1 MLSQK
6 FLGAGEGASA
16 VGKFSFEL
24 FVHELMEDFAH
35 LGTWDGA
42 KLLEVVTGEERFRF
56 NFLFRK
62 LGEFGGEKVVDIELS
77 VAGGAVDPVEFEFF
91 QKSGAS
97 EETLESAD
105 AHVGGIFESHVVG
118 DASGDGAN
126 FVVGK
131 AETAE
136 NLFGHA
142 GSDSFV
148 AKESDAAV
156 GIGFGGGG
164 FADIVEE
171 GGEGEDGGRI
181 FQVGEE
187 EAGMDPDISFGV
199 VFGRLGAVAHGEE
212 LGDPDSE
219 KA

>member
-1 MLSQK
+1 M
-6 FLGAGEGASA
+6 GAGEGTGA
-16 VGKFSFEL
+16 VGEFTFEL

-35 LGTWDGA
+35 LGAWGGA
-42 KLLEVVTGEERFRF
+42 ELLEVVTGEERFRF

-97 EETLESAD
+97 EEALESAD
-105 AHVGGIFESHVVG
+105 AHVGGVFEGHVVG

-131 AETAE
+131 AKAAK
-136 NLFGHA
+136 NFFGHA
-142 GSDSFV
+142 GTDTFV
-148 AKESDAAV
+148 AKKSDAAV
-156 GIGFGGGG
+156 GIGFRGRR
-164 FADIVEE
+164 FPNIVEE
-171 GGEGEDGGRI
+171 CGEGEDGGRI

-187 EAGMDPDISFGV
+187 EAGMDPDV
-199 VFGRLGAVAHGEE
+199 ALRMVFGRLSAAAHGEE
-212 LGDPDSE
+212 FGDPDGE

>member
-1 MLSQK
+1 M
-6 FLGAGEGASA
+6 GAGEGTGA
-16 VGKFSFEL
+16 VGEFSFEL

-35 LGTWDGA
+35 FWAWGSA
-42 KLLEVVTGEERFRF
+42 EPLEVVTGEEGFRF

-77 VAGGAVDPVEFEFF
+77 VAGGAVDSVEFEFF

-105 AHVGGIFESHVVG
+105 AHVGGVFEGHVVG
-118 DASGDGAN
+118 NASGDGAN

-131 AETAE
+131 AEAAE
-136 NLFGHA
+136 NFLGHA
-142 GSDSFV
+142 GADTFV
-148 AKESDAAV
+148 AKEPDAAV
-156 GIGFGGGG
+156 GIGFRGGR
-164 FADIVEE
+164 FSDIVEE

-181 FQVGEE
+181 FQVGEK
-187 EAGMDPDISFGV
+187 EAGMNPDV
-199 VFGRLGAVAHGEE
+199 ALRMVFGRLGAVAHGEE
-212 LGDPDSE
+212 FRDPDSE

>member
-1 MLSQK
+1 MGAFK
-6 FLGAGEGASA
+6 GAGA
-16 VGKFSFEL
+16 VGEFTFEL

-35 LGTWDGA
+35 FWAWGSA
-42 KLLEVVTGEERFRF
+42 ELLEVVTGEKGLGF

-62 LGEFGGEKVVDIELS
+62 FGEFGGEKVVNIELS
-77 VAGGAVDPVEFEFF
+77 VAGGAVDSVEFEFF

-105 AHVGGIFESHVVG
+105 AHVGGVFEGHVVG

-131 AETAE
+131 AEAAK

-142 GSDSFV
+142 GTDSFV

-156 GIGFGGGG
+156 GIGSGGGR
-164 FADIVEE
+164 FPDIVKE
-171 GGEGEDGGRI
+171 GGESENGGRI

-187 EAGMDPDISFGV
+187 EPGMDPDISFGV

>member
-1 MLSQK
+1 M
-6 FLGAGEGASA
+6 
-16 VGKFSFEL
+16 
-24 FVHELMEDFAH
+24 
-35 LGTWDGA
+35 
-42 KLLEVVTGEERFRF
+42 EVVTGEEWFRF

-62 LGEFGGEKVVDIELS
+62 LGKFGGEKVVDIELS

-91 QKSGAS
+91 QKSGAGK
-97 EETLESAD
+97 ETLESTD
-105 AHVGGIFESHVVG
+105 AHVGGVFEGHVVG

-131 AETAE
+131 AKAPK
-136 NLFGHA
+136 NFFGHA
-142 GSDSFV
+142 GADSFV

-156 GIGFGGGG
+156 GIGFGGGR
-164 FADIVEE
+164 FPDIVEE

-187 EAGMDPDISFGV
+187 EAGMDPDVAFRM

-212 LGDPDSE
+212 FGDPDGE

>member
-1 MLSQK
+1 
-6 FLGAGEGASA
+6 
-16 VGKFSFEL
+16 
-24 FVHELMEDFAH
+24 MEDFAH
-35 LGTWDGA
+35 LGAGGGA
-42 KLLEVVTGEERFRF
+42 ELLEVVTGEEGFRF

-105 AHVGGIFESHVVG
+105 AHVWGVFEGHVVG

-131 AETAE
+131 AEAAK
-136 NLFGHA
+136 NFFGHA
-142 GSDSFV
+142 GTDSFV

-156 GIGFGGGG
+156 GIGFGGGR

-181 FQVGEE
+181 FQVSEE

-199 VFGRLGAVAHGEE
+199 VFGGLGAVAHREE
-212 LGDPDSE
+212 FRDPDIE
-219 KA
+219 KT

>member
-1 MLSQK
+1 M
-6 FLGAGEGASA
+6 GAWGGA
-16 VGKFSFEL
+16 
-24 FVHELMEDFAH
+24 ELM
-35 LGTWDGA
+35 
-42 KLLEVVTGEERFRF
+42 EVVTGEKWFRF

-62 LGEFGGEKVVDIELS
+62 LGEFGGEKVVNIELS
-77 VAGGAVDPVEFEFF
+77 VARGAVDAVELEFF
-91 QKSGAS
+91 QKSGAG

-105 AHVGGIFESHVVG
+105 SHVGGIFESHVVG

-131 AETAE
+131 AEAAE
-136 NLFGHA
+136 NFFGHA
-142 GSDSFV
+142 GTDSFV
-148 AKESDAAV
+148 AKESNAAV
-156 GIGFGGGG
+156 GIGFGGRR

-187 EAGMDPDISFGV
+187 EAGMDPDV
-199 VFGRLGAVAHGEE
+199 ALRMVFGRLGAVAHGEE

>member
-1 MLSQK
+1 M
-6 FLGAGEGASA
+6 GAGESAGA
-16 VGKFSFEL
+16 VGEFTFEL

-35 LGTWDGA
+35 FWAWGGA
-42 KLLEVVTGEERFRF
+42 ELLEVVTGEEGFRF
-56 NFLFRK
+56 NFLFRE
-62 LGEFGGEKVVDIELS
+62 LGKFGGEKVVDIELS
-77 VAGGAVDPVEFEFF
+77 VAGGAVDPVELEFF

-105 AHVGGIFESHVVG
+105 AHVGGVFEGHVVG

-131 AETAE
+131 AKAPK
-136 NLFGHA
+136 NFFGHA
-142 GSDSFV
+142 GADSFV

-156 GIGFGGGG
+156 GIGSGGGR
-164 FADIVEE
+164 FPDIVKE
-171 GGEGEDGGRI
+171 GGESEDGGRI

-187 EAGMDPDISFGV
+187 EAGMDPDVAFRMM
-199 VFGRLGAVAHGEE
+199 FGRLSAVAHGEE
-212 LGDPDSE
+212 FGDPDCE

>member
-1 MLSQK
+1 M
-6 FLGAGEGASA
+6 GAGEGTGA
-16 VGKFSFEL
+16 VGEFSFEL

-35 LGTWDGA
+35 FWAWGSA
-42 KLLEVVTGEERFRF
+42 EPLEVVTGEEGFRF
-56 NFLFRK
+56 NFLVRK

-77 VAGGAVDPVEFEFF
+77 VAGGAVDSVEFEFF

-105 AHVGGIFESHVVG
+105 AHVGGVFEGHVVG

-131 AETAE
+131 AEAPK
-136 NLFGHA
+136 NFFGHA
-142 GSDSFV
+142 GADTFV
-148 AKESDAAV
+148 AKEPDAAV
-156 GIGFGGGG
+156 GIGFRGGR
-164 FADIVEE
+164 FSDIVEE

-181 FQVGEE
+181 FQVGQK
-187 EAGMDPDISFGV
+187 EAGMNPDV
-199 VFGRLGAVAHGEE
+199 ALRMVFGRLGAVAHGEE
-212 LGDPDSE
+212 FGDPDSE

>member
-1 MLSQK
+1 
-6 FLGAGEGASA
+6 LGAGESPGA
-16 VGKFSFEL
+16 VGEFSFEL

-35 LGTWDGA
+35 LGTWGCA
-42 KLLEVVTGEERFRF
+42 ELLEVVTSEERFRF
-56 NFLFRK
+56 NFFFRK

-77 VAGGAVDPVEFEFF
+77 VARTAVDAVKLELFRE
-91 QKSGAS
+91 SGAG
-97 EETLESAD
+97 EESFESAD
-105 AHVGGIFESHVVG
+105 THVGGVFESHVVG

-148 AKESDAAV
+148 AKESDAAIR
-156 GIGFGGGG
+156 IGFGGRR
-164 FADIVEE
+164 FPDIVEE

-181 FQVGEE
+181 FQVSEE
-187 EAGMDPDISFGV
+187 ESGVDPDIALRV

-212 LGDPDSE
+212 FGDPDSE

>member
-1 MLSQK
+1 M
-6 FLGAGEGASA
+6 GAGESPSA
-16 VGKFSFEL
+16 VGEFSFEL

-35 LGTWDGA
+35 FWAWGSA
-42 KLLEVVTGEERFRF
+42 EPLEVVTGEEGFRF

-77 VAGGAVDPVEFEFF
+77 VAGGAVDSVEFEFF

-105 AHVGGIFESHVVG
+105 AHVGGVFEGHVVG

-156 GIGFGGGG
+156 GIGFGGRR

-181 FQVGEE
+181 FEVGEE
-187 EAGMDPDISFGV
+187 ESGMDPDIALRM
-199 VFGRLGAVAHGEE
+199 VFGRLGAAAHGEE
-212 LGDPDSE
+212 FGDPNSE

>member
-1 MLSQK
+1 M
-6 FLGAGEGASA
+6 GAGEGTGA
-16 VGKFSFEL
+16 VGEFSFEL

-35 LGTWDGA
+35 LWAWGSA
-42 KLLEVVTGEERFRF
+42 ELLEVVTGEEGLGF

-62 LGEFGGEKVVDIELS
+62 LGEFGGEKVVNIELA
-77 VAGGAVDPVEFEFF
+77 VAGGAVDSVEFEFF

-105 AHVGGIFESHVVG
+105 AHVGGVFEGHVVG

-131 AETAE
+131 AEAPQ
-136 NLFGHA
+136 NFFGHA
-142 GSDSFV
+142 GADTFV

-156 GIGFGGGG
+156 RIGFRGGR

-171 GGEGEDGGRI
+171 GGESEDGGRI

-187 EAGMDPDISFGV
+187 EAGMDPDVAFRM
-199 VFGRLGAVAHGEE
+199 VFGRLSAVAHGEE
-212 LGDPDSE
+212 FGNPDGE

>member
-1 MLSQK
+1 M
-6 FLGAGEGASA
+6 GAGEGAGS
-16 VGKFSFEL
+16 VGEFSFEL

-35 LGTWDGA
+35 LGAGGGA
-42 KLLEVVTGEERFRF
+42 ELLEVVTSEEGLRF
-56 NFLFRK
+56 NFFLRK

-91 QKSGAS
+91 QKSGAG

-105 AHVGGIFESHVVG
+105 SHVGGIFESHVVG
-118 DASGDGAN
+118 DASGDGAD

-131 AETAE
+131 AEAAK
-136 NLFGHA
+136 NFFGHA
-142 GSDSFV
+142 GTDSFV

-156 GIGFGGGG
+156 GIGFRGGR

-181 FQVGEE
+181 F
-187 EAGMDPDISFGV
+187 
-199 VFGRLGAVAHGEE
+199 
-212 LGDPDSE
+212 
-219 KA
+219 

>member
-1 MLSQK
+1 MGA
-6 FLGAGEGASA
+6 FEGAGA
-16 VGKFSFEL
+16 VGEFTFEL
-24 FVHELMEDFAH
+24 FVHELMKDFSHFWAWA
-35 LGTWDGA
+35 GTE
-42 KLLEVVTGEERFRF
+42 LLEVVTGEKGLGF

-77 VAGGAVDPVEFEFF
+77 VAGGAVDSVEFEFF

-105 AHVGGIFESHVVG
+105 AHVGGVFEGHVVG

-131 AETAE
+131 AEAPQ
-136 NLFGHA
+136 NFFGHA
-142 GSDSFV
+142 GADTFV

-156 GIGFGGGG
+156 RIGFRGGR

-171 GGEGEDGGRI
+171 GGESEDGGRI

-187 EAGMDPDISFGV
+187 EAGMDPDVAFRM
-199 VFGRLGAVAHGEE
+199 VFGRLSAVAHGEE
-212 LGDPDSE
+212 FGDPDGE

>member
-1 MLSQK
+1 
-6 FLGAGEGASA
+6 LGADEGTGA
-16 VGKFSFEL
+16 VDEFTFEL
-24 FVHELMEDFAH
+24 FIHKLVEDFAH
-35 LGTWDGA
+35 FGA
-42 KLLEVVTGEERFRF
+42 WGGAELLEVMTGEEGLGF

-62 LGEFGGEKVVDIELS
+62 LGEFRGEEVVNIELS

-91 QKSGAS
+91 QKSGAG
-97 EETLESAD
+97 EKTLESAD
-105 AHVGGIFESHVVG
+105 AHVGGVFEGHVVG

-131 AETAE
+131 AEAAE
-136 NLFGHA
+136 NFFGHA
-142 GSDSFV
+142 GADSFV
-148 AKESDAAV
+148 AEESDAAV
-156 GIGFGGGG
+156 GIGFGGRR
-164 FADIVEE
+164 FPNIVEE

-187 EAGMDPDISFGV
+187 EPGMDPDVAFRM

-212 LGDPDSE
+212 FGDPDIE

>member
-1 MLSQK
+1 M
-6 FLGAGEGASA
+6 
-16 VGKFSFEL
+16 
-24 FVHELMEDFAH
+24 
-35 LGTWDGA
+35 
-42 KLLEVVTGEERFRF
+42 EVVTCEERFRF
-56 NFLFRK
+56 NFFLRK
-62 LGEFGGEKVVDIELS
+62 LGEFRGEKVVDIELS

-91 QKSGAS
+91 QKSGAG

-105 AHVGGIFESHVVG
+105 AHVGGVFEGHVVG

-131 AETAE
+131 AEAPE
-136 NLFGHA
+136 NFFGHA
-142 GSDSFV
+142 GTDSFV

-156 GIGFGGGG
+156 GIGFGGRR
-164 FADIVEE
+164 FPNIVEE

-187 EAGMDPDISFGV
+187 KAGMDPDVAFRMM
-199 VFGRLGAVAHGEE
+199 FGRLSAVAHGEE
-212 LGDPDSE
+212 FGDPDCE

>member
-1 MLSQK
+1 M
-6 FLGAGEGASA
+6 GAGESPSS

-24 FVHELMEDFAH
+24 FVHKLMEDFAH
-35 LGTWDGA
+35 LGTWGCA
-42 KLLEVVTGEERFRF
+42 ESLEVVTGEERFRF

-77 VAGGAVDPVEFEFF
+77 VARTAVDAVKLELFRESGPGEESFE
-91 QKSGAS
+91 S
-97 EETLESAD
+97 TD
-105 AHVGGIFESHVVG
+105 AHVGGVFEGHVVG
-118 DASGDGAN
+118 DASGDSAN

-148 AKESDAAV
+148 AKESDATV
-156 GIGFGGGG
+156 GIGFGGRR

-181 FQVGEE
+181 FEVGEE
-187 EAGMDPDISFGV
+187 ESGMDPDIALRM
-199 VFGRLGAVAHGEE
+199 VFGRLGAAAHGEE
-212 LGDPDSE
+212 FGNPNRE

>member
-1 MLSQK
+1 MGA
-6 FLGAGEGASA
+6 FEGAGA
-16 VGKFSFEL
+16 VGEFTFEL
-24 FVHELMEDFAH
+24 FVHELMKDFSHFWA
-35 LGTWDGA
+35 WDGA
-42 KLLEVVTGEERFRF
+42 ELLEVVTGEKGLGF

-77 VAGGAVDPVEFEFF
+77 VAGGAVDSVEFEFF
-91 QKSGAS
+91 QKSGAGK
-97 EETLESAD
+97 ETLESAD
-105 AHVGGIFESHVVG
+105 AHVGGVFEGHVVG

-131 AETAE
+131 AEAPQ
-136 NLFGHA
+136 NFFGHA
-142 GSDSFV
+142 GADTFV

-156 GIGFGGGG
+156 RIGFRGGR

-171 GGEGEDGGRI
+171 GGESEDGGRI

-187 EAGMDPDISFGV
+187 EAGMDPDVAFRM
-199 VFGRLGAVAHGEE
+199 VFGRLSAVAHGEE
-212 LGDPDSE
+212 FGDPDGE

>member
-1 MLSQK
+1 
-6 FLGAGEGASA
+6 
-16 VGKFSFEL
+16 
-24 FVHELMEDFAH
+24 
-35 LGTWDGA
+35 
-42 KLLEVVTGEERFRF
+42 VTGEERFRF

-77 VAGGAVDPVEFEFF
+77 VAGGAVDAMEFELF
-91 QKSGAS
+91 QKSGAGEKS
-97 EETLESAD
+97 FESAD
-105 AHVGGIFESHVVG
+105 THVGGVLESHVVG

-131 AETAE
+131 AEAAE

-148 AKESDAAV
+148 AKESDATV
-156 GIGFGGGG
+156 GIGFGCGW
-164 FADIVEE
+164 FSDIMEE

-181 FQVGEE
+181 FEVSEE
-187 EAGMDPDISFGV
+187 EPGMDPDISLGV
-199 VFGRLGAVAHGEE
+199 VFGRLGAAAHGEE
-212 LGDPDSE
+212 FGNPDRE